1 MFGPGVYRP
10 DPTEGI
16 TAIADL
22 PPPEIV
28 PASRTYTRQACPRCG
43 YQAYR
48 DKQYQR
54 TLHDLGNLDLWCPR
68 DLVVTYS
75 QHYCTQ
81 CRTYFHAD
89 LSDLAPPG
97 SQYTHRVIALAVRLV
112 VEDGLPYRPAS
123 WHLWRDHR
131 VFVPFATIQNWVEA
145 GGKKAPARMDTD
157 FLDWA
162 LADFSGYVAADEV
175 YDGPFCILS
184 AVDNRRYKRILYDV
198 LDHDPD
204 HDDIRA
210 FLRRLKTALTTRDL
224 TLLGVTTD
232 GSALYPAPLAE
243 VFGDVPHQICTFHIM
258 AEVGKA
264 VLGAVASARKSL
276 AATQPKLR
284 RGRPSTPVVKQ
295 AARTKKRLE
304 AQRAALFTHRYLF
317 VQRHVSKTERKLL
330 WRITR
335 GLPHVH
341 RLRVLM
347 DQVYALFARRC
358 RTQTALDKLAT
369 LRRRLL
375 RFPQVGATL
384 KKLFSPTLEKALT
397 FLDDKLLPATSNAVE
412 RGNRRY
418 RKRQKS
424 VYRVRTQAQI
434 RARLALDMWREA
446 HAEGRQQTLAALHR
460 ARAG

>member
-1 MFGPGVYRP
+1 M
-10 DPTEGI
+10 
-16 TAIADL
+16 
-22 PPPEIV
+22 
-28 PASRTYTRQACPRCG
+28 ACPTGPPAGTSGVTTGCLSPLRPF
-43 YQAYR
+43 
-48 DKQYQR
+48 R
-54 TLHDLGNLDLWCPR
+54 TGWRLG
-68 DLVVTYS
+68 
-75 QHYCTQ
+75 
-81 CRTYFHAD
+81 
-89 LSDLAPPG
+89 
-97 SQYTHRVIALAVRLV
+97 
-112 VEDGLPYRPAS
+112 E
-123 WHLWRDHR
+123 
-131 VFVPFATIQNWVEA
+131 
-145 GGKKAPARMDTD
+145 KKAQARMDTD

-162 LADFSGYVAADEV
+162 LTDFSGYVAADEL
-175 YDGPFCILS
+175 YDGPFCMLS
-184 AVDNRRYKRILYDV
+184 AVDHRCYKRLLYDV

-210 FLRRLKTALTTRDL
+210 FLRRLNTALTTRAL

-232 GSALYPAPLAE
+232 GSALYPVPLAE
-243 VFGDVPHQICTFHIM
+243 VFGDVPHHICTFHIM

-264 VLGAVASARKSL
+264 VIGAVASARKGL
-276 AATQPKLR
+276 ADTQPKLR
-284 RGRPSTPVVKQ
+284 RGRPSTPAAKQ
-295 AARTKKRLE
+295 AARTKKRLA

-317 VQRHVSKTERKLL
+317 IQRHVSRTERKTL

-335 GLPHVH
+335 GLPHVYM
-341 RLRVLM
+341 LRVLM
-347 DQVYALFARRC
+347 DQVYALCDRRC

-375 RFPQVGATL
+375 RFTQVGETL

-418 RKRQKS
+418 RKMQRS
-424 VYRVRTQAQI
+424 VYRVRTQEQI